1 MGKLIYTG
9 GFMNKYDSL
18 KAGCYVYS
26 IVIAFLFVIGILS
39 LIYPSKGE
47 CQTPIMP
54 IIPGAPWGCTTIITT
69 TPEGGTRTCLVCT
82 QPGGPTTVS
91 CS

>member
-1 MGKLIYTG
+1 MGKYYLFKVWGMSLTVLTVSFVAVGMLLLISPP
-9 GFMNKYDSL
+9 D
-18 KAGCYVYS
+18 
-26 IVIAFLFVIGILS
+26 
-39 LIYPSKGE
+39 GE

>member
-1 MGKLIYTG
+1 MLSLPKLGYLFPVLLLTCL
-9 GFMNKYDSL
+9 FVL
-18 KAGCYVYS
+18 
-26 IVIAFLFVIGILS
+26 VIAFS
-39 LIYPSKGE
+39 SKGE

>member
-1 MGKLIYTG
+1 MSKLWYILPMLAFVG
-9 GFMNKYDSL
+9 
-18 KAGCYVYS
+18 V
-26 IVIAFLFVIGILS
+26 IVFES
-39 LIYPSKGE
+39 RGE
-47 CQTPIMP
+47 CQVTPFLP
-54 IIPGAPWGCTTIITT
+54 IPGSGVPSCTTVITT